1 MQVLGIYGS
10 PRRGGNTELLLQE
23 LLRGCKDAGAETEEV
38 FLRDLKISP
47 CLEIYACKKD
57 GQCPIPDDM
66 QSLYPK
72 LVEVDALALASPIFF
87 YAVRAHAKAF
97 IDRCQALW
105 ARKYLLKQPISPGKP
120 CRRGVFLS
128 VGGSK
133 GSKVFDGPLMTAKYF
148 FDALDM
154 TFYRSLLFQRIDA
167 KGDIIRH
174 PTAMAEAYAL
184 GGELVQEKWE

>member
-1 MQVLGIYGS
+1 
-10 PRRGGNTELLLQE
+10 
-23 LLRGCKDAGAETEEV
+23 
-38 FLRDLKISP
+38 
-47 CLEIYACKKD
+47 
-57 GQCPIPDDM
+57 M

-87 YAVRAHAKAF
+87 YAVSAHAKAF

-120 CRRGVFLS
+120 RRRGVFLS

-154 TFYRSLLFQRIDA
+154 RFYRSLLFQRIDA
-167 KGDIIRH
+167 KGDIIKH

-184 GGELVQEKWE
+184 GRELVQEKWE